1 MENFFIPSLAKSKI
15 LEVLCDDSVLL
26 CQSVDAVIGLAHSA
40 DGSADGIGLV
50 RASHSSGRLVDVGE
64 VELDRSVILCSD
76 DSVTRGEVLARDVQI
91 HELSSIVLHGCRI
104 KCHVTDFQTA

>member
-76 DSVTRGEVLARDVQI
+76 DSVARGA
-91 HELSSIVLHGCRI
+91 ELKNLYTKNCQDIISVI
-104 KCHVTDFQTA
+104 KQF